1 MTGAEALDA
10 ALEPRPLFRGPLANQ
25 RPRIVRTFGSD
36 PWLVLAVAALVS
48 LGTVM
53 VFNVSYFPGG
63 DAFGDPLHFFR
74 KHLISIAAG
83 IGLCVIT
90 MRMGSDRFRALAY
103 PLLVVAT
110 LAMVLVLIPG
120 IGSVRSGAR
129 RWLPL
134 GPLTF
139 QPSELAKFAL
149 VLYLARSLARRG
161 ERVREFWYGIV
172 PHCLMVGM
180 LAALCLLEPDFGTV
194 ALWGILL
201 ILMLFAAGA
210 RLAHLGLFAA
220 AAAPALVAIAIT
232 APYRMKRLTSFLDCT
247 QDALGN
253 GFQLCQALIA
263 FGSGGVSGVGLGQG
277 QQKMYYLPAAHTDF
291 IFSVIGEEL
300 GLVGAGLVLAL
311 FAVVAFRGLRIAA
324 RHPDEFGSLL
334 AFGLTTLIVVQGL
347 LNFGVALG
355 ALPTKGLTLPFVSYG
370 GSAMMVSLAELGT
383 LMALARESG

>member
-74 KHLISIAAG
+74 KHLVSIATG

-110 LAMVLVLIPG
+110 VAMVLVLVPG

-161 ERVREFWYGIV
+161 ERVREFWHGIV

-370 GSAMMVSLAELGT
+370 GSAMMISLAELGT

>member
-74 KHLISIAAG
+74 KHLVSIATG

-110 LAMVLVLIPG
+110 VAMVLVLVPG

-129 RWLPL
+129 RWLSL

-161 ERVREFWYGIV
+161 ERVREFWHGIV

-220 AAAPALVAIAIT
+220 AAAPALVAIAVT

-291 IFSVIGEEL
+291 IFSVVGEEL

-370 GSAMMVSLAELGT
+370 GSAMMISLAELGT

>member
-74 KHLISIAAG
+74 KHLVSIATG

-90 MRMGSDRFRALAY
+90 MRMGSDRFRTLAY

-110 LAMVLVLIPG
+110 VAMVLVLVPG

-161 ERVREFWYGIV
+161 ERVREFWHGIV

-370 GSAMMVSLAELGT
+370 GSAMMISLAELGT

>member
-74 KHLISIAAG
+74 KHLVSIAAG

-161 ERVREFWYGIV
+161 ERVREFWHGIV

-300 GLVGAGLVLAL
+300 GLVGAGVVLAL

>member
-74 KHLISIAAG
+74 KHLVSIATG
-83 IGLCVIT
+83 IGLCVLT

-110 LAMVLVLIPG
+110 VAMVLVLVPG

-161 ERVREFWYGIV
+161 ERVREFWHGIV

-370 GSAMMVSLAELGT
+370 GSAMMISLAELGT

>member
-110 LAMVLVLIPG
+110 LAMVMVLIPG

-161 ERVREFWYGIV
+161 ERVREFWHGIV

-194 ALWGILL
+194 ALWGVLL

-300 GLVGAGLVLAL
+300 GLVGAGVVLAL

-370 GSAMMVSLAELGT
+370 GSAMMISLAELGT

>member
-74 KHLISIAAG
+74 KHLISIATG

-110 LAMVLVLIPG
+110 VAMVLVLVPG

-161 ERVREFWYGIV
+161 ERVREFWHGIV

-370 GSAMMVSLAELGT
+370 GSAMMISLAELGT

>member
-10 ALEPRPLFRGPLANQ
+10 ALEPRPVFRGPLSNQ

-63 DAFGDPLHFFR
+63 DDFGDPLHFFR
-74 KHLISIAAG
+74 KHLISIAG
-83 IGLCVIT
+83 GLGLCVIT
-90 MRMGSDRFRALAY
+90 MRMGSDRFRAFAY
-103 PLLVVAT
+103 PLLVVAA
-110 LAMVLVLIPG
+110 LAMILVLVPG
-120 IGSVRSGAR
+120 VGSVRSGAR
-129 RWLPL
+129 RWLQL

-161 ERVREFWYGIV
+161 ERVREFWHGIV
-172 PHCLMVGM
+172 PHCIVVGM

-201 ILMLFAAGA
+201 VLMLFAAGA
-210 RLAHLGLFAA
+210 RLAHLALFAA
-220 AAAPALVAIAIT
+220 AAAPALAALAIT
-232 APYRMKRLTSFLDCT
+232 APYRMKRLTSFLDCK
-247 QDALGN
+247 QDALRD

-300 GLVGAGLVLAL
+300 GLVGAGVVLAL
-311 FAVVAFRGLRIAA
+311 FALVAFRGLRIAA

-334 AFGLTTLIVVQGL
+334 AFGLTSLIVVQGL
-347 LNFGVALG
+347 LNIGVALG

-370 GSAMMVSLAELGT
+370 GSAMMVSLAELGA

>member
-83 IGLCVIT
+83 LGLCVIT

-149 VLYLARSLARRG
+149 VLYLARSMARRG
-161 ERVREFWYGIV
+161 ERVREFWHGIV

-194 ALWGILL
+194 ALWGVLL

-300 GLVGAGLVLAL
+300 GLVGAGVVLAL

>member
-74 KHLISIAAG
+74 KHLVSIATG

-110 LAMVLVLIPG
+110 VAMVLVLVPG

-129 RWLPL
+129 RWLSL

-161 ERVREFWYGIV
+161 ERVREFWHGIV

-370 GSAMMVSLAELGT
+370 GSAMMISLAELGT

>member
-10 ALEPRPLFRGPLANQ
+10 ALDPRPLFRGPLANQ

-48 LGTVM
+48 LGMVM

-63 DAFGDPLHFFR
+63 DDFGDPLHFFR
-74 KHLISIAAG
+74 KHLVSIG
-83 IGLCVIT
+83 IGLVLCVTT
-90 MRMGSDRFRALAY
+90 MRFGSNRYRALAY
-103 PLLVVAT
+103 PLLAIAIFTMLV
-110 LAMVLVLIPG
+110 VLIPG

-129 RWLPL
+129 RWLSL

-149 VLYLARSLARRG
+149 VLYLARSLVRRG

-172 PHCLMVGM
+172 PHCLMVAV
-180 LAALCLLEPDFGTV
+180 LAGLCLLEPDFGTV
-194 ALWGILL
+194 ALCGIILV
-201 ILMLFAAGA
+201 LMLFAAGA
-210 RLAHLGLFAA
+210 RVWHLGLFAA
-220 AAAPALVAIAIT
+220 AAVPGLVAIAIME
-232 APYRMKRLTSFLDCT
+232 PYRLKRLTSFLDCR
-247 QDALGN
+247 QDALGD

-263 FGSGGVSGVGLGQG
+263 FGSGGLWGVGLGQG

-300 GLVGAGLVLAL
+300 GLVGAAVVLAL
-311 FAVVAFRGLRIAA
+311 FALVAFRGLRIAA

-334 AFGLTTLIVVQGL
+334 AFGLTALIVVQGL

-355 ALPTKGLTLPFVSYG
+355 TLPTKGLTLPFVSYG
-370 GSAMMVSLAELGT
+370 GSAMMISLAEVGVLLG
-383 LMALARESG
+383 LARESG

>member
-48 LGTVM
+48 LGLVM

-63 DAFGDPLHFFR
+63 DDFGDPLHFFR
-74 KHLISIAAG
+74 KHLVAIG
-83 IGLCVIT
+83 IGLALCVTT
-90 MRMGSDRFRALAY
+90 MRVGSDRYRALAY
-103 PLLVVAT
+103 PV
-110 LAMVLVLIPG
+110 LAAAIVGMLIVLVPG
-120 IGSVRSGAR
+120 IGTVRSGAR
-129 RWLPL
+129 RWLSL

-139 QPSELAKFAL
+139 QPSELAKFAI

-161 ERVREFWYGIV
+161 ERVRELWHGVV
-172 PHCLMVGM
+172 PHCLVVGAV
-180 LAALCLLEPDFGTV
+180 AALCLLEPDFGTM
-194 ALWGILL
+194 ALSGIILL
-201 ILMLFAAGA
+201 LMLFAAGA
-210 RLAHLGLFAA
+210 RLSHLGLFAV
-220 AAAPALVAIAIT
+220 AAAPGLAAIAIME
-232 APYRMKRLTSFLDCT
+232 PYRLKRLTSFLDCR
-247 QDALGN
+247 QDALGD

-263 FGSGGVSGVGLGQG
+263 FGSGGLWGVGLGQG

-300 GLVGAGLVLAL
+300 GLLGAAAVLAL
-311 FAVVAFRGLRIAA
+311 FAVVAARGLRIAA

-334 AFGLTTLIVVQGL
+334 AFGLTALIVVQGL
-347 LNFGVALG
+347 MNFGVALG

-370 GSAMMVSLAELGT
+370 GSAMVVSLAELGV
-383 LMALARESG
+383 LLALARESG

>member
-25 RPRIVRTFGSD
+25 RPRIVRTFGRD

-63 DAFGDPLHFFR
+63 DDFGDPLHFFR

-83 IGLCVIT
+83 IGFCVIT

-110 LAMVLVLIPG
+110 VAMVVVLVPG
-120 IGSVRSGAR
+120 IGLVRSGAR

-172 PHCLMVGM
+172 PHCLVVGI

-201 ILMLFAAGA
+201 VLMLFAAGA

-220 AAAPALVAIAIT
+220 AAAPALAAIAIT

-247 QDALGN
+247 RDALGN

-291 IFSVIGEEL
+291 IFSVVGEEL
-300 GLVGAGLVLAL
+300 GLVGAGIVLGL

-370 GSAMMVSLAELGT
+370 GSAMMISLAELGA

>member
-161 ERVREFWYGIV
+161 ERVREFWHGIV

-194 ALWGILL
+194 ALWGVLL

-300 GLVGAGLVLAL
+300 GLVGAGVVLAL

-370 GSAMMVSLAELGT
+370 GSAMMISLAELGT

>member
-110 LAMVLVLIPG
+110 VAMVLVLIPG

-161 ERVREFWYGIV
+161 ERVREFWHGIV

-194 ALWGILL
+194 ALWGVLL

-220 AAAPALVAIAIT
+220 AAAPALVVIAIT

-300 GLVGAGLVLAL
+300 GLVGAGVVLAL

-370 GSAMMVSLAELGT
+370 GSAMMISLAELGT

>member
-48 LGTVM
+48 LGMVM

-63 DAFGDPLHFFR
+63 DDFGDPLHFFR
-74 KHLISIAAG
+74 KHLVSIAIG
-83 IGLCVIT
+83 IALCVAM
-90 MRMGSDRFRALAY
+90 MRVGSDRHRALAY
-103 PLLVVAT
+103 PLLAVSVVAM
-110 LAMVLVLIPG
+110 LLVLVPG
-120 IGSVRSGAR
+120 IGTVRSGAR

-161 ERVREFWYGIV
+161 EGVREFWRGIV
-172 PHCLMVGM
+172 PHCLVVGV

-194 ALWGILL
+194 ALCGLL
-201 ILMLFAAGA
+201 LVMMLFAAGA
-210 RLAHLGLFAA
+210 RLWHLGLFATA
-220 AAAPALVAIAIT
+220 AVPALAVIAIME
-232 APYRMKRLTSFLDCT
+232 PYRLKRLTSFLDCR
-247 QDALGN
+247 QDALGD

-263 FGSGGVSGVGLGQG
+263 FGSGGLWGVGLGQG

-300 GLVGAGLVLAL
+300 GLIGAGAVLAL
-311 FAVVAFRGLRIAA
+311 FAVVAARGLRIAA
-324 RHPDEFGSLL
+324 RHPDDFGSLL
-334 AFGLTTLIVVQGL
+334 AFGLTALIVVQAL

-370 GSAMMVSLAELGT
+370 GSAMMVSLAEVGVLLG
-383 LMALARESG
+383 LARESG

>member
-1 MTGAEALDA
+1 MTGAEALGA

-63 DAFGDPLHFFR
+63 DDFGDPLHFFR
-74 KHLISIAAG
+74 KHLVSIAVG

-110 LAMVLVLIPG
+110 IAMVLVLVPG

-172 PHCLMVGM
+172 PHCLVVGM

-194 ALWGILL
+194 GLWGILL
-201 ILMLFAAGA
+201 VLMLFAAGA

-220 AAAPALVAIAIT
+220 AAAPALAAIAIT

-277 QQKMYYLPAAHTDF
+277 QQKMYFLPAAHTDF

-311 FAVVAFRGLRIAA
+311 FALVAFRGLRIAA

-370 GSAMMVSLAELGT
+370 GSAMMVSLAELGA

>member
-1 MTGAEALDA
+1 
-10 ALEPRPLFRGPLANQ
+10 
-25 RPRIVRTFGSD
+25 
-36 PWLVLAVAALVS
+36 VLAVAALVS

-74 KHLISIAAG
+74 KHLVSIATG

-110 LAMVLVLIPG
+110 VAMVLVLVPG

-161 ERVREFWYGIV
+161 ERVREFWHGIV

-370 GSAMMVSLAELGT
+370 GSAMMISLAELGT

>member
-74 KHLISIAAG
+74 KHLVSIATG

-110 LAMVLVLIPG
+110 VAMVLVLVPG

-161 ERVREFWYGIV
+161 ERVREFWHGIV
-172 PHCLMVGM
+172 PHCLMVGL

-220 AAAPALVAIAIT
+220 AAAPALAAIAIT

-370 GSAMMVSLAELGT
+370 GSAMMISLAELGT

>member
-48 LGTVM
+48 LGMVM

-63 DAFGDPLHFFR
+63 DDFGDPLHFFR
-74 KHLISIAAG
+74 KHLISIAIG
-83 IGLCVIT
+83 LGLCVTT
-90 MRMGSDRFRALAY
+90 MRAGSDRQRALAY
-103 PLLVVAT
+103 PLLAFAFVT
-110 LAMVLVLIPG
+110 MVLVLVPG
-120 IGSVRSGAR
+120 IGTVRSGAR
-129 RWLPL
+129 RWLSL

-161 ERVREFWYGIV
+161 EGVRGFWRGIV
-172 PHCLMVGM
+172 PHCLVVGA
-180 LAALCLLEPDFGTV
+180 LAVLCLLEPDFGTA
-194 ALWGILL
+194 ALCGVLL
-201 ILMLFAAGA
+201 VMMLFAAGA
-210 RLAHLGLFAA
+210 RLWHLGLFGTAA
-220 AAAPALVAIAIT
+220 VPALAAVAIME
-232 APYRMKRLTSFLDCT
+232 PYRLKRLTSFLDCR
-247 QDALGN
+247 QDALGD

-263 FGSGGVSGVGLGQG
+263 FGSGGLWGVGLGQG

-300 GLVGAGLVLAL
+300 GLVGAGAVLAL
-311 FAVVAFRGLRIAA
+311 FAVVAARGLRLAA
-324 RHPDEFGSLL
+324 RHPDAFGSML
-334 AFGLTTLIVVQGL
+334 AFGLTALIVVQAL

-355 ALPTKGLTLPFVSYG
+355 TLPTKGLTLPFVSYG
-370 GSAMMVSLAELGT
+370 GSAMMVSLAEVGVLLG
-383 LMALARESG
+383 LARESG